1 MEEVVTREELE
12 ALIRAALLYFLSPE
26 EIQECIPAP
35 ASEDDEDDGS
45 SASDTEVSSLA
56 SEVDEDDLISA
67 ALSDTKA
74 SSPAPQSDETSAAS
88 SPAITTAVSYA
99 TLLENNG
106 ISLDDDNQ
114 IVYDIDEA
122 VQSAFTIDPFKL
134 LSPSQLEDAE
144 TILTILTIFVNAH
157 SRNNHDKVEIES
169 ARQNDYVGI
178 IRKILSF
185 QPHTK

>member
-1 MEEVVTREELE
+1 MTREELE
-12 ALIRAALLYFLSPE
+12 ALIRAARLFLRPE
-26 EIQECIPAP
+26 LIQECIPEA
-35 ASEDDEDDGS
+35 ASEDDKGDGT
-45 SASDTEVSSLA
+45 SAASSDTKASSHA
-56 SEVDEDDLISA
+56 SEDDEDDLISA
-67 ALSDTKA
+67 ASSDTEV

-144 TILTILTIFVNAH
+144 TILTILTIFVHAH
-157 SRNNHDKVEIES
+157 SRKNHDKVEIES